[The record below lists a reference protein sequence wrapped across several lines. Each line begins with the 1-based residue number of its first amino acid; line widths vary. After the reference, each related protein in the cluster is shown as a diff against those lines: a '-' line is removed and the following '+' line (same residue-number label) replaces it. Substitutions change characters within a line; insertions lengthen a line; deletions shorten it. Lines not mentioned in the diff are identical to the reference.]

1 MWKNLK
7 KIRLEVE
14 VARQMTLIEFQLFS
28 LIKRAE
34 FLNSNWT
41 KKDNEKLAP
50 NLLAMISHGNH
61 ITSLITTEI
70 LKYPTSKL
78 RAV

>member
-1 MWKNLK
+1 
-7 KIRLEVE
+7 
-14 VARQMTLIEFQLFS
+14 MTLIEFQLFS
-28 LIKRAE
+28 KIKRAE
-34 FLNSNWT
+34 FNWT